1 MPALTDALA
10 VFDIGKTNIKLSLV
24 DQHGRE
30 LAVRRCPNQVRHDG
44 LYPHHDVAAIEDWLL
59 CNLRELSMQATI
71 RAIVP
76 VTHGATAVL
85 IDEQGPVLPVSDYE
99 QDFCSDAAPAY
110 ASLRPRFADSASPA
124 LDHGLNLG
132 RQLHWLQQ
140 CYPQQFARARQL
152 LMYPQYWAWRLCGVA
167 AAEVTSLG
175 CHTDLWDVARADYS
189 ALVTACGWQTLMPP
203 LRPAWDVL
211 GRLRPALAQ
220 QTGLSPQCQ
229 ILCGVHDSNASLLR
243 YLCSDSAEAMRPRV
257 VLSTGT
263 WVIAAALD
271 GDLRHLQ
278 EQRDML
284 ANVSV
289 QGRAVPSMRF
299 MGGREFA
306 QLAGPDPEVCSVND
320 LQALIDEGIMALPC
334 FADCGGP
341 FAGRHGSVRGTMPA
355 TPSRRYAL
363 ATLYCVLMTD
373 YCLQQLTA
381 VGSLVVEGSFNS
393 NPYFAALLAATAGG
407 RTVYRSEDGSGTTI
421 GAWMLGHW
429 PAASSSSSLPLPR
442 LQALDPLSLAG
453 WDAYRQAWQAALDEL
468 PQVGRSGC
476 A

>member
-24 DQHGRE
+24 DRHGRE
-30 LAVRRCPNQVRHDG
+30 LAARRCANRVVHDG
-44 LYPHHDVAAIEDWLL
+44 LYPHHDVAAIEAWLL
-59 CNLRELSMQATI
+59 RSLRELSAQAPI

-85 IDEQGPVLPVSDYE
+85 IDAHGPVLPVSDYE
-99 QDFCSDAAPAY
+99 QDFVSATAPAY
-110 ASLRPRFADSASPA
+110 ASLRPQFADSASPA

-140 CYPQQFARARQL
+140 RYPQQFARARHL

-189 ALVTACGWQTLMPP
+189 ALVTACGWQALMPP
-203 LRPAWDVL
+203 LRPAWAVL
-211 GRLRPALAQ
+211 GQLRPALAQ
-220 QTGLSPQCQ
+220 ETGLTPQCQ

-243 YLCSDSAEAMRPRV
+243 YLYSDPAEPIGPRV

-278 EQRDML
+278 EHRDML

-306 QLAGPDPEVCSVND
+306 QLAGPEPEVCSVSD
-320 LQALIDEGIMALPC
+320 LQALIEAGVMALPC

-341 FAGRHGSVRGTMPA
+341 FAGRHGSVHGSMPA
-355 TPSRRYAL
+355 TSPRRYAL

-373 YCLQQLTA
+373 YCLQQLAA
-381 VGSLVVEGSFNS
+381 VGNLVVEGSFNA
-393 NPYFAALLAATAGG
+393 NPYFGPLLAGTMPG
-407 RTVYRSEDGSGTTI
+407 RTVYRSQDGSGTTM
-421 GAWMLGHW
+421 GGWMLGHW
-429 PAASSSSSLPLPR
+429 GASSAPSLHLPR
-442 LQALDPLSLAG
+442 LQAFDPLQLAG
-453 WDAYRQAWQAALDEL
+453 WDGYRQAWQAAISQWPEVCLS
-468 PQVGRSGC
+468 QYC
-476 A
+476 